1 MHFPREKSS
10 NEEKRKKN
18 LFCKVD
24 GSEGNGDH
32 KCYLS
37 LQND

>member
-10 NEEKRKKN
+10 NEEEKKN

-24 GSEGNGDH
+24 GSEGDGDH